1 MCAAPSGPRPRC
13 TTISPTA
20 NASVAHRNSPCTR
33 LADGSTIGLDGG
45 LLLADL
51 SRSQGVQRHALDR
64 GSNAKASGALPRKGE
79 VHAAHGK
86 GSPRHCLPVYLP
98 KTRAAQ
104 VTARAAKSK
113 NSYTKNRVKV
123 SRTPLYSQTNSAPA
137 AGLHLHLSSP
147 HAAAHYTYTRP
158 KTKNYT
164 LHFKQPNRPQ

>member
-1 MCAAPSGPRPRC
+1 M
-13 TTISPTA
+13 
-20 NASVAHRNSPCTR
+20 
-33 LADGSTIGLDGG
+33 DGSTIGLDGG

-123 SRTPLYSQTNSAPA
+123 SRTPLYSQKNSAPA

-164 LHFKQPNRPQ
+164 LHFKQPNRPQSFNTHIETWGP